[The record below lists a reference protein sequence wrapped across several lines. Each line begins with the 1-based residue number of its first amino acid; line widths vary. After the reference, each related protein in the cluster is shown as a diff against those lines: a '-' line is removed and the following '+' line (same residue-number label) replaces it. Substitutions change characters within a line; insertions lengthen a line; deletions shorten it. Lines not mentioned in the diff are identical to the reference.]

1 MNTKHVL
8 RTVSIVATA
17 MCLCAASAKAGPAED
32 AEAAFSAFFP
42 AFAAHN
48 QSRVAAMFAPDA
60 QFYGTLSPELVSAS
74 DGVLKYF
81 TVALDRP
88 DVTVATPLRLASKA
102 LSDSVVL
109 IAGSWKLDRTLDG
122 RTTSNG
128 PFRMTA
134 VMQKRDGQWQVVQFH
149 NSLLPPPPP
158 PAPAASR

>member
-1 MNTKHVL
+1 MNTKQML
-8 RTVSIVATA
+8 RAVSIVGTA
-17 MCLCAASAKAGPAED
+17 MCLCAPSAQAGPAED
-32 AEAAFSAFFP
+32 AETAFSAFFP
-42 AFAAHN
+42 AFAAHG

-60 QFYGTLSPELVSAS
+60 QFYGTISPELVSTS

-122 RTTSNG
+122 KTMSNG

-158 PAPAASR
+158 APAASR